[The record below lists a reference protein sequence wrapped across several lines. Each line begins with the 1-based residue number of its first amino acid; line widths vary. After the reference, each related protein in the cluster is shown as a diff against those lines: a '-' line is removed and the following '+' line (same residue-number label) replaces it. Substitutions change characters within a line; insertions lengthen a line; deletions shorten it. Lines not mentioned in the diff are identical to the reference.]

1 MAMSTTAVT
10 WGIAR
15 RSLLLIPRL
24 LSTFIPSLVMP
35 VFFTIVFAGGFA
47 GIANLPG
54 FPAQESIDW
63 FLPMSTLM
71 GAGFAGITT
80 GLGVARDMQIGF
92 YDRLL
97 VSPAPRGALLGGA
110 LVAALL
116 RSFFPMALVLVVGV
130 LWGAHFQAG
139 LAGVGMLVLA
149 GLGVAALTATWSTSI
164 ALRLKTLQA
173 APLMQVGFFLLVFLS
188 TAQMPLELI
197 DGWLHQVARFNPMT
211 NVLAMARQGF
221 LGGVNWADTWPGL
234 VSLGGLLTVLSVF
247 VWRSMRRV
255 IP

>member
-1 MAMSTTAVT
+1 
-10 WGIAR
+10 
-15 RSLLLIPRL
+15 
-24 LSTFIPSLVMP
+24 MP
-35 VFFTIVFAGGFA
+35 VFFTIVFAAGFA
-47 GIANLPG
+47 GITNLPR
-54 FPAQESIDW
+54 FPAEESIDW

-80 GLGVARDMQIGF
+80 GMGVARDMEIGF

-97 VSPAPRGALLGGA
+97 ASPAPRRALLGGA
-110 LVAALL
+110 LLAALI
-116 RSFFPMALVLVVGV
+116 RSLFPMALVLVVGV
-130 LWGAHFQAG
+130 VWGAQFQAG
-139 LAGVGMLVLA
+139 LAGVGILLLT
-149 GLGVAALTATWSTSI
+149 GLGVAAVTGTWSTSI

-221 LGGVNWADTWPGL
+221 LGDVNWGDTWPGL
-234 VSLGGLLTVLSVF
+234 LSLGGLLTLLLVF

>member
-1 MAMSTTAVT
+1 MSTVAVT

-54 FPAQESIDW
+54 FPARESIDW
-63 FLPMSTLM
+63 FLPLSTLM
-71 GAGFAGITT
+71 GAGFAGMTT
-80 GLGVARDMQIGF
+80 GLGVARDLQIGF

-97 VSPAPRGALLGGA
+97 VSPAPRPSLIGGA

-116 RSFFPMALVLVVGV
+116 RSLFPMTLVLIVGV
-130 LWGAHFQAG
+130 LWGANFQAG
-139 LAGVGMLVLA
+139 LPGIGVLLLT
-149 GLGVAALTATWSTSI
+149 GLGVAALTATWSISI

-173 APLMQVGFFLLVFLS
+173 APLMQVAFFLAIFLS

-221 LGGVNWADTWPGL
+221 LGDVSWADTWPGL
-234 VSLGGLLTVLSVF
+234 VSLGGMLAVLGVF
-247 VWRSMRRV
+247 VSRSMRRV

>member
-1 MAMSTTAVT
+1 MSTAAVT

-15 RSLLLIPRL
+15 RSLMLIPRL

-35 VFFTIVFAGGFA
+35 VIFTIVFAGGFA

-63 FLPMSTLM
+63 FLPLSALM
-71 GAGFAGITT
+71 GAGFAGMTT
-80 GLGVARDMQIGF
+80 GMGVARDLEIGF

-97 VSPAPRGALLGGA
+97 VSPAPRQALLTGA

-116 RSFFPMALVLVVGV
+116 RSLFPLTLVLIVGV

-139 LAGVGMLVLA
+139 LAGVGVLA
-149 GLGVAALTATWSTSI
+149 LTGMGVAALTATWSISV
-164 ALRLKTLQA
+164 ALRTKTLQA
-173 APLMQVGFFLLVFLS
+173 VPLMQAVFFLAVFLS

-221 LGGVNWADTWPGL
+221 LGSVNWADTWPGL
-234 VSLGGLLTVLSVF
+234 ISLGGLLTVLGVF
-247 VWRSMRRV
+247 LWRSMQRV
-255 IP
+255 TP

>member
-1 MAMSTTAVT
+1 MSTAAVT
-10 WGIAR
+10 WGIAK
-15 RSLLLIPRL
+15 RSLMLIPRL

-63 FLPMSTLM
+63 FLPMSALM
-71 GAGFAGITT
+71 GAGFAGMTT
-80 GLGVARDMQIGF
+80 GMGVARDLEIGF

-97 VSPAPRGALLGGA
+97 ASPAPRQALLGGA

-116 RSFFPMALVLVVGV
+116 RSLFPMTLVLIVGV

-139 LAGVGMLVLA
+139 LAGVGVLA
-149 GLGVAALTATWSTSI
+149 LTGMGVAALTATWSI
-164 ALRLKTLQA
+164 GVALRTKTLQA
-173 APLMQVGFFLLVFLS
+173 VPLMQAVFFLAVFLS

-221 LGGVNWADTWPGL
+221 LGGVSWADTWPGL
-234 VSLGGLLTVLSVF
+234 LSLGGLLTVLGVF
-247 VWRSMRRV
+247 LWRSMQRV

>member
-1 MAMSTTAVT
+1 MSATAVT
-10 WGIAR
+10 WGIAK
-15 RSLLLIPRL
+15 RSLMLIPRI
-24 LSTFIPSLVMP
+24 LSTFIPTLVMP

-47 GIANLPG
+47 GLANLPG
-54 FPAQESIDW
+54 FPARESIDW

-71 GAGFAGITT
+71 GAGFSGITT
-80 GLGVARDMQIGF
+80 GMGVARDMQIGF

-97 VSPAPRGALLGGA
+97 VSPAPRRALLGGPV
-110 LVAALL
+110 VAALI
-116 RSFFPMALVLVVGV
+116 RSIFPMSLVLIVGII
-130 LWGAHFQAG
+130 WGANFQAG
-139 LAGVGMLVLA
+139 LAGVGMLWLT
-149 GLGVAALTATWSTSI
+149 GFGVAAITATWSTSI

-173 APLMQVGFFLLVFLS
+173 APLMQVAFFLAVFLS

-197 DGWLHQVARFNPMT
+197 DGWLHEVARFNPMT

-234 VSLGGLLTVLSVF
+234 VSLAGLLALLLVF
-247 VWRSMRRV
+247 LWRSMRRV

>member
-1 MAMSTTAVT
+1 MSTAAVT
-10 WGIAR
+10 WGIAK

-24 LSTFIPSLVMP
+24 PSTFVPSLVMP
-35 VFFTIVFAGGFA
+35 VFFTLVFAGGFA

-54 FPAQESIDW
+54 FPARESIDW
-63 FLPMSTLM
+63 FLPLSGLM
-71 GAGFAGITT
+71 GGGFAGMTT
-80 GLGVARDMQIGF
+80 GMGVARDLEIGF

-97 VSPAPRGALLGGA
+97 ASPAPRRALLGGA
-110 LVAALL
+110 VVAALM
-116 RSFFPMALVLVVGV
+116 RSLFPMALVLVVGV
-130 LWGAHFQAG
+130 IWGAHFQAG
-139 LAGVGMLVLA
+139 LAGVGVLVGT
-149 GLGVAALTATWSTSI
+149 GLGVAALTATWSTAI

-173 APLMQVGFFLLVFLS
+173 VPLMQMAFFLAVFLS

-221 LGGVNWADTWPGL
+221 LGGVSWAETWPGL
-234 VSLGGLLTVLSVF
+234 VSLGGLLTALLVF